1 MALGITTLRCLVKT
15 LGDTHAFSS
24 SPEGTHHCIALN
36 NVALLLL
43 QILAST
49 KDRFTNPRIAGIAPD
64 YLDHV
69 CFSNGLTVFESV
81 DNRR

>member
-1 MALGITTLRCLVKT
+1 M
-15 LGDTHAFSS
+15 
-24 SPEGTHHCIALN
+24 N

-81 DNRR
+81 DIGVRIGVPAAFPHAAVSNTSGRSFRAGSGAREF